1 MSCIQKGGVVL
12 MYGSLGGQSF
22 QPGLANILF
31 RDVRLHGFYLSNWI
45 DRLAPDQFHEFSN
58 TVMMLLADGVMQTR
72 TVEVFPLALF
82 KQAILRSQVK
92 SLNFTLLDFFIYL
105 ASNKCFVLQYSCEV
119 TQPSLRHVFLIWA
132 LYQRF

>member
-1 MSCIQKGGVVL
+1 ML

-72 TVEVFPLALF
+72 TVDVFPLALF
-82 KQAILRSQVK
+82 KQAILRSQVNRSTSPCST
-92 SLNFTLLDFFIYL
+92 SLYTWPAINAL
-105 ASNKCFVLQYSCEV
+105 SCITV
-119 TQPSLRHVFLIWA
+119 VK
-132 LYQRF
+132 